1 VLTSTAKASRSAVI
15 PSSIRP
21 ARRAADQGEGGAVA
35 GKTAAGVRLV
45 GSALNPAERASPAR
59 PATPLGLFD

>member
-1 VLTSTAKASRSAVI
+1 VLTSTTAKASRSAVI

-35 GKTAAGVRLV
+35 GKTAVGVRLV
-45 GSALNPAERASPAR
+45 GSALNPAER
-59 PATPLGLFD
+59 